1 MKTNKKNSIYIMFLA
16 LTLVLALSV
25 TMPLLSCRAEPEQG
39 QEEPGQE
46 EVKEET
52 EPEEETVEETG
63 PEVEEEQISTNINML
78 SGLELSG
85 TVQNSRPLAIMVQNS
100 PQARPHSGLIKAD
113 IVFEAVA
120 EAGVTRFVTLFSS
133 YDAEIIGPVRSA
145 RIYFA
150 EIARSFDPIY
160 TFWGTYPEAYDAIK
174 TMDMDVLD
182 ANSTAYVNHTTAGW
196 REPTRSNALEHTA
209 FIDTYGIKEDAQLYG
224 YSLQGGQSPMQFKV
238 DAPYQERGEIDQVT
252 VDFSHDQYQAQFV
265 YDIDSNQYLKF
276 LAQEPHTDY
285 ETGEQL
291 SLNNVVVL
299 ITDIEG
305 PVSSAGHM
313 VIRTTGSH
321 QDGKAFYF
329 MDGQVMEGT
338 WGRSDIYSP
347 FQFHGSDGN
356 PVQFNRGQTWVC
368 IVQSLDRVSY

>member
-1 MKTNKKNSIYIMFLA
+1 M
-16 LTLVLALSV
+16 VLALFI
-25 TMPLLSCRAEPEQG
+25 TIPMLSCRAKPEEALIEEPEQK
-39 QEEPGQE
+39 
-46 EVKEET
+46 EVKEEVKQEEAT
-52 EPEEETVEETG
+52 EEEEE
-63 PEVEEEQISTNINML
+63 PAVEEEKISSNINML

-85 TVQNSRPLAIMVQNS
+85 NVQNTRPLAIMVQNS

-150 EIARSFDPIY
+150 EIARSFDPVY
-160 TFWGTYPEAYDAIK
+160 TFWGTYPGAYDVIK

-182 ANSTAYVNHTTAGW
+182 ANSSAYVNHTTAGW
-196 REPTRSNALEHTA
+196 RDSTRSNALEHTA
-209 FIDTYGIKEDAQLYG
+209 FIDTYGIKEDAQLFG

-238 DAPYQERGEIDQVT
+238 DAPYQERGDMSEIT
-252 VDFSHDQYQAQFV
+252 VDFSYDQYQAQFL
-265 YDIDSNQYLKF
+265 YDIDSNQYLKL
-276 LAQEPHTDY
+276 LAQEPHIDF
-285 ETGEQL
+285 ETGQQL
-291 SLNNVVVL
+291 SLNNVIVL
-299 ITDIEG
+299 ITDIDG
-305 PVSSAGHM
+305 PVSSSGHM

-321 QDGKAFYF
+321 QEGKAFYF
-329 MDGQVMEGT
+329 MDGQLIEGT
-338 WGRSDIYSP
+338 WGRKDIYSP
-347 FQFHGSDGN
+347 FQFHDSEDN